1 MKGKIPIFFDCG
13 VRSGTDAL
21 KALALGADMV
31 FVGRP
36 IIWGL
41 ATLGQEGVEAILD
54 ILNDELKRSMI
65 LSGVANLKEA

>member
-1 MKGKIPIFFDCG
+1 
-13 VRSGTDAL
+13 
-21 KALALGADMV
+21 MV